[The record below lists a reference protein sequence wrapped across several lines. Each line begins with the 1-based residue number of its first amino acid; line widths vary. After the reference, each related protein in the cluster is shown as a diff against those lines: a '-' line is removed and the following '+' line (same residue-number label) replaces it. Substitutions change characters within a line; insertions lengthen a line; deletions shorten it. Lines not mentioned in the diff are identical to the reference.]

1 MKINPKSIEENELDQ
16 LLRQFVL
23 DGGSDEFTQNTM
35 TMNADM
41 IFNNTPQIAPDAARE
56 MALIQK
62 LENAFIKRRGFGKFW
77 LNGIIFLF
85 IISAAVWIYKVNS
98 GNKIVASQNNGNKE
112 NTFAPAVSDD
122 TSTTIQNPEL
132 PANSLKT
139 SFVMVADSTV
149 TDTAHNVTVPPKK
162 ERFIT
167 PDSHMDVGLDWYSG
181 NYIMED
187 VPGPMF
193 NAVPSPD
200 NYKKLQG
207 EFQVDTFTYIMNMMF
222 SPKQRLIT
230 STYYTGE
237 PFKKGF
243 SDMLYINYGQYAAG
257 KDWNEWKLPGAMV
270 YYSDTSV
277 DAKVVKTDLNW
288 DKQPKFAAGIELKK
302 LPEKAIQLTLQPF
315 YFRKYEVT
323 NKEYREFVNWV
334 RTSNGYA
341 HKAIMAAFIDTVEV
355 ADPKDKSGEQIT
367 IKDKKYKIVRKTTPT
382 EDFKEVFNYIFFN
395 ANSVAVKSLGR
406 NSVYVFPDTVSWI
419 TDFSFSYNEPMT
431 NMYFWHPAYDN
442 YPVVGV
448 SWYQA
453 MAFLDW
459 KTHMHQKQ
467 LDENHIPY
475 EIEYTLPSEIEWEM
489 ASTLE
494 MHDKQMLFNPKYES
508 SYHWITDLA
517 VSYSVGKDAE
527 YEQYKRTGYLKNMFT
542 KDQYFKG
549 DFISDGYFHTGPA
562 DLSQNKNAKASE
574 FSHVDQFGISWM
586 DGNVSE
592 WMMESYAENW
602 KPFFVRHLAVL
613 DLYNDESVALAKQIE
628 MLYDKGNAKNGRLVR
643 GGNWYDERFGS
654 KPGSGRN
661 EAGMSPKRFVDPSEQ
676 HSTIGFR
683 YVVHVK
689 RK

>member
-1 MKINPKSIEENELDQ
+1 MKNTPLHIEENELDQ

-41 IFNNTPQIAPDAARE
+41 IFSNPAAIAPNTTQEA
-56 MALIQK
+56 ALIQK
-62 LENAFIKRRGFGKFW
+62 LERTFIKRRGFGKFW

-85 IISAAVWIYKVNS
+85 IISAAVWIYKANS
-98 GNKIVASQNNGNKE
+98 GNTGVASQQNGNKE
-112 NTFAPAVSDD
+112 NTAAPLVKDD
-122 TSTTIQNPEL
+122 TSATIRTPES
-132 PANSLKT
+132 PVTSLNT
-139 SFVMVADSTV
+139 SFVMVEDSAIADTSHAV
-149 TDTAHNVTVPPKK
+149 TAPPKK
-162 ERFIT
+162 EHFVT
-167 PDSHMDVGLDWYSG
+167 PDSHMDIEPYWYEG
-181 NYIMED
+181 NYID
-187 VPGPMF
+187 NNVPGPVF
-193 NAVPSPD
+193 SAVASPD
-200 NYKKLQG
+200 NYKKTQG
-207 EFQVDTFTYIMNMMF
+207 EFRLDTQAYFFNPMF
-222 SPKQRLIT
+222 RSMQPLIRA
-230 STYYTGE
+230 TYYTGE

-257 KDWNEWKLPGAMV
+257 KDRNDWDLPGAML
-270 YYSDTSV
+270 YYSDTSA
-277 DAKVVKTDLNW
+277 DAKVVKTDLKW
-288 DKQPKFAAGIELKK
+288 DKLPKFTAGIVLNK
-302 LPEKAIQLTLQPF
+302 LPEKAVQLTLEPF

-323 NKEYREFVNWV
+323 NKEYREFLNWV
-334 RTSNGYA
+334 RASNGYA
-341 HKAIMAAFIDTVEV
+341 NKPIMSASIDTIEV
-355 ADPKDKSGEQIT
+355 TDPKDKTGEQIT
-367 IKDKKYKIVRKTTPT
+367 IKNKKYRIVRRVSAT
-382 EDFKEVFNYIFFN
+382 EDFKDVFNYVFF
-395 ANSVAVKSLGR
+395 KTHPEDSLIKKGR
-406 NSVYVFPDTVSWI
+406 SVYVFPDTASWT
-419 TDFSFSYNEPMT
+419 TDFSFSYNEPMR

-459 KTHMHQKQ
+459 KTYQHQQQ
-467 LDENHIPY
+467 LDQQNVPY
-475 EIEYTLPSEIEWEM
+475 EIEYTLPSEIEWEI

-494 MHDKQMLFNPKYES
+494 MRDKQMVFNPKYES
-508 SYHWITDLA
+508 SYHWMTDLA
-517 VSYSVGKDAE
+517 VSYSVGKDAQ

-562 DLSQNKNAKASE
+562 DLSQGKNKGGD

-592 WMMESYAENW
+592 WMIESYAENW

-628 MLYDKGNAKNGRLVR
+628 MLYDKGNAQNGKLVR
-643 GGNWYDERFGS
+643 GANWYDERFGS
-654 KPGSGRN
+654 KPGTGRN

-676 HSTIGFR
+676 HSTVGFR